1 VTILGTAQR
10 RGAIDVAFDKRLGDH
25 WTLGCKVT
33 DVLNRQGFYAY
44 LRQPTISQDIE
55 FKWLTRRFYI
65 NVTYKFGKL
74 EMTKPKSGQDAGPSD
89 M

>member
-1 VTILGTAQR
+1 
-10 RGAIDVAFDKRLGDH
+10 
-25 WTLGCKVT
+25 
-33 DVLNRQGFYAY
+33 VLNRQGFYAY

-74 EMTKPKSGQDAGPSD
+74 EMTKPKSGQYGGPSD